1 MDDHDRTDELR
12 ELATFAR
19 NKRDLY
25 RARTYSPRETSATRL
40 RELERA
46 SEQAEARL
54 KAYIAERSKIT
65 RYWDEDGDLD
75 ELHNQSGNGKA
86 SLKGGNAHREN
97 H

>member
-54 KAYIAERSKIT
+54 KAYIRERGQLVAAAEEEKRRAGAERDALRAAAKLERS
-65 RYWDEDGDLD
+65 
-75 ELHNQSGNGKA
+75 
-86 SLKGGNAHREN
+86 
-97 H
+97 